1 MKTKIIAEMLTY
13 RRAHDSDG
21 ESEFIAR
28 YIAPHAAPIRDAA
41 GIAYAYSVDIGESP
55 RVAFCAHTDS
65 VHNRTLLHK
74 RQRVSFDATRK
85 EFFVGDKA
93 QRDCLGADNAAGV
106 FVLLQMIAARV
117 PGRYFFFRGEERGGI
132 GSSWLVMHRAD
143 MLQGIRAAIAFDR
156 RDTHSIITH
165 MSVGRTCSDAF
176 ADSLAVALN
185 MGHDRD
191 DTGSFTDTAN
201 LADLVPECTNVS
213 VGYDNEH
220 SARETLNARY
230 LIRLAD
236 ACIAAFRLGTD
247 ALTIERE
254 PGAYVDANAF
264 DADSFGDL
272 SDDDISE
279 LVYGCDGRQL
289 VEILIKARDEIWEL
303 NWNGWDAAPKR
314 KKARVLASH
323 WGKR

>member
-1 MKTKIIAEMLTY
+1 VKTKQIAEMLTY
-13 RRAHDSDG
+13 RRAHDSAG
-21 ESEFIAR
+21 EHEFIAR
-28 YIAPHAAPIRDAA
+28 YIAPHAAPISDTD
-41 GIAYAYSVDIGESP
+41 GTVYAYACDIGNAP

-65 VHNRTLLHK
+65 VHNRTLAHA

-132 GSSWLVMHRAD
+132 GSTWLVNNRPD
-143 MLQGIRAAIAFDR
+143 LLDGIRAAIAFDR
-156 RDTHSIITH
+156 RDTHSVITH

-176 ADSLAVALN
+176 ADSLADALN
-185 MGHDRD
+185 MGHERD
-191 DTGSFTDTAN
+191 DTGSFTDTAT
-201 LADLVPECTNVS
+201 LAEFVPECTNVS
-213 VGYDNEH
+213 VGYDDEH

-230 LIRLAD
+230 LIKLAA
-236 ACIAAFRLGTD
+236 ACIAAFRLGSD
-247 ALTIERE
+247 ALVIERE
-254 PGAYVDANAF
+254 PGAFIDESAA
-264 DADSFGDL
+264 ALDSFGEL
-272 SDDDISE
+272 TDDEISE

-289 VEILIKARDEIWEL
+289 VDILIKARDEISEL
-303 NWNGWDAAPKR
+303 TWNSWTPSPKR
-314 KKARVLASH
+314 KTRAK